1 MLVQQSLERL
11 PLPMSFHKLLLLLA
25 GILLIAFGYH
35 LLAVPPDAVSEV
47 MLSRAKNGMICVIC
61 GGTLVMLWLAKR

>member
-1 MLVQQSLERL
+1 MRIFNLHTIFL
-11 PLPMSFHKLLLLLA
+11 FT

-35 LLAVPPDAVSEV
+35 LLAVPPDAMSEV
-47 MLSRAKNGMICVIC
+47 MLSRAKNGMICVIG

>member
-1 MLVQQSLERL
+1 MRIISLTTL
-11 PLPMSFHKLLLLLA
+11 FFLT

-61 GGTLVMLWLAKR
+61 GGTLMMLWLAKR